1 MELRDALPL
10 SRITASLNSNAYQ
23 LDTITAGTHLII
35 DLGGNTL
42 NVTGS
47 GTYWTFKTSF
57 KTDFS
62 FTLKNGK
69 IENGGTAGSI
79 ICLEST
85 GSATQNITLEDLEI
99 VLTGSATASGNLL
112 TRYNGGS
119 TTNTGLL
126 NLTVKNCDIDT
137 TANSTTAMRIFQAGR
152 YDAMFNVNYTI
163 IGGTVTTANYNEN
176 MFYADKGNNKIIF
189 APNENGEYTVIKVPT
204 GSATV
209 EIAYYDTNGNKIY
222 LVEQSSD
229 STYDTYMPESLETPY
244 GTIAWGNSSKAD
256 YPFIAFKDNGNGT
269 YTYIAKNANFFAD
282 GGMEYTLRSY
292 ENVVV
297 LMRRDFTTTSKIGNL
312 SNHTGRII
320 IDLSGYT
327 LTVGNSQSPIIAT
340 AKHDTRTDVV
350 IKNGTVLLYD
360 TPLITFN
367 DAAAGAGKT
376 FNFTLEDLTFKF
388 KENATVQ
395 YPYRFADMTVQ
406 HNLSITI
413 DGCTFDLGE
422 NAPDGVTVI
431 PAKEATGLVNLNIEV
446 IGGAIC
452 ANRLDGVNITNNI
465 SGVVFKRDEN
475 NEYITLTVPSDVSV
489 AKTNYNTDLGAMTF
503 VKLRTVGD
511 KYVYFLRDTDK
522 LISPKASLTLY
533 SDFVYNV
540 YVPVKGSV
548 VRIILDGVLYSD
560 LDSLDVVEIDGAK
573 YYHITKKISANEA
586 CDNFILVIEMQMFD
600 GKTHTATWALSVVS
614 YTEKLIAGNYSDTVK
629 TLAKDVLAYIRAVYV
644 YDNLDK
650 SDIDHIDS
658 IIGTNYSS
666 SSKPNTNVTAVN
678 NADGLSSACL
688 ELGAS
693 PAFRFYLDGSYDA
706 SKYKFRVAETTP
718 NCEVLADTDG
728 RTYIRV
734 SVYAYAM
741 TNTVSYSIEG
751 TDISGAFNLKAYYD
765 FALEEND
772 AKLISLV
779 ERLWKYS
786 ESARNYRAEAIN

>member
-1 MELRDALPL
+1 
-10 SRITASLNSNAYQ
+10 
-23 LDTITAGTHLII
+23 
-35 DLGGNTL
+35 
-42 NVTGS
+42 
-47 GTYWTFKTSF
+47 
-57 KTDFS
+57 
-62 FTLKNGK
+62 
-69 IENGGTAGSI
+69 
-79 ICLEST
+79 
-85 GSATQNITLEDLEI
+85 
-99 VLTGSATASGNLL
+99 
-112 TRYNGGS
+112 
-119 TTNTGLL
+119 
-126 NLTVKNCDIDT
+126 
-137 TANSTTAMRIFQAGR
+137 
-152 YDAMFNVNYTI
+152 
-163 IGGTVTTANYNEN
+163 
-176 MFYADKGNNKIIF
+176 
-189 APNENGEYTVIKVPT
+189 
-204 GSATV
+204 
-209 EIAYYDTNGNKIY
+209 
-222 LVEQSSD
+222 
-229 STYDTYMPESLETPY
+229 
-244 GTIAWGNSSKAD
+244 
-256 YPFIAFKDNGNGT
+256 
-269 YTYIAKNANFFAD
+269 
-282 GGMEYTLRSY
+282 MEYTLRSY

-297 LMRRDFTTTSKIGNL
+297 LMRSDFTTISKIGNL

-320 IDLSGYT
+320 IDLDGYT
-327 LTVGNSQSPIIAT
+327 LTVGSAADAAIVAT
-340 AKHDTRTDVV
+340 AKHDTKTDIV
-350 IKNGTVLLYD
+350 IKNGNVLLYD
-360 TPLITFN
+360 KSFIVFN
-367 DAAAGAGKT
+367 TGDSVTGKE

-388 KENATVQ
+388 AENATVKS
-395 YPYRFADMTVQ
+395 PYRFADMKVA
-406 HNLSITI
+406 HNLSITL
-413 DGCTFDLGE
+413 DGCIFDLNA
-422 NAPDGVTVI
+422 NAPDGAVII
-431 PAKEATGLVNLNIEV
+431 PANETTGLTNLNIEV
-446 IGGAIC
+446 IGSAIYTD
-452 ANRLDGVNITNNI
+452 RLNGIKISDNIAGIT
-465 SGVVFKRDEN
+465 FKRDEN

-489 AKTNYNTDLGAMTF
+489 AKTSYNTDLGAMTF
-503 VKLRTVGD
+503 VKLRTEGD

-560 LDSLDVVEIDGAK
+560 LDSLDVVEIDGGK

-658 IIGTNYSS
+658 IIGKNYSS

-741 TNTVSYSIEG
+741 TNTVSYTIEG